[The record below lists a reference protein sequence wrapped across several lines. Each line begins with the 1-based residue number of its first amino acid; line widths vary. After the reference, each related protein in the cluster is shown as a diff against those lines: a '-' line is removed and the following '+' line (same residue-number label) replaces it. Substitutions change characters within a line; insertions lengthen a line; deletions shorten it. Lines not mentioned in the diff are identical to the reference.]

1 MTEEQLNAIRKRL
14 AKTSVGPWIV
24 VEEEFI
30 QNVSSVVG
38 AIHFSKD
45 AHFIAHA
52 RMDVPTLIEEVER
65 LKRENEGLVIDRECA
80 ISNITTD
87 FLNEEQRLRQALEQV
102 MKVEEPIMEGWETP
116 AYKIAQNALGGEL
129 DGQRKQNHHT

>member
-1 MTEEQLNAIRKRL
+1 MNGMNQEHLNAIKKRL
-14 AKTSVGPWIV
+14 SKTSVGPWIV

-52 RMDVPTLIEEVER
+52 REDVTALVAEVER
-65 LKRENEGLVIDRECA
+65 LREALQTIANHNIFTTPQIEIKDFAGKALAGESNEG
-80 ISNITTD
+80 
-87 FLNEEQRLRQALEQV
+87 
-102 MKVEEPIMEGWETP
+102 
-116 AYKIAQNALGGEL
+116 
-129 DGQRKQNHHT
+129 

>member
-1 MTEEQLNAIRKRL
+1 MMDQKQLNAIKKRV

-30 QNVSSVVG
+30 QNVSSVIG
-38 AIHFSKD
+38 AIHLSKD

-52 RMDVPTLIEEVER
+52 RKDVPALIEEVER

-80 ISNITTD
+80 ISNITND

-102 MKVEEPIMEGWETP
+102 MEAEAPIMEGWETTT
-116 AYKIAQNALGGEL
+116 YKIARKALGG
-129 DGQRKQNHHT
+129 DAHD

>member
-1 MTEEQLNAIRKRL
+1 MNQEQLNAIKKRL

-30 QNVSSVVG
+30 QNVSSVIG

-52 RMDVPTLIEEVER
+52 RKDVPALIEEVER

-80 ISNITTD
+80 ISNITNE
-87 FLNEEQRLRQALEQV
+87 FLNEEQRLRKALEKV
-102 MKVEEPIMEGWETP
+102 MEVEQPIMEGWETL
-116 AYKIAQNALGGEL
+116 AYKIAQEALGGGAHE
-129 DGQRKQNHHT
+129 

>member
-1 MTEEQLNAIRKRL
+1 MMDQEQLNAIKERV

-30 QNVSSVVG
+30 QNVSSVIG

-52 RMDVPTLIEEVER
+52 RKDMPALIAEVER
-65 LKRENEGLVIDRECA
+65 L
-80 ISNITTD
+80 
-87 FLNEEQRLRQALEQV
+87 QALI
-102 MKVEEPIMEGWETP
+102 K
-116 AYKIAQNALGGEL
+116 EL
-129 DGQRKQNHHT
+129 ACDTAENTAIFLRKASGNE